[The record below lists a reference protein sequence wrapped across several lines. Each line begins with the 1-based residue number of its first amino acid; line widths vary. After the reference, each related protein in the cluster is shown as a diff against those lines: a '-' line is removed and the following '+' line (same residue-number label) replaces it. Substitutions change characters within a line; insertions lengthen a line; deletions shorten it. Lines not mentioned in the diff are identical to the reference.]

1 METYP
6 FTDNTEKK
14 QYELHVGD
22 LTPKIEYIKN
32 KNGEIY
38 LTHTEVPSALEG
50 KGIGSQLVEQALKD
64 IERQGLRLVPLCPF
78 VAGYIQKHPDWKRIV
93 MQGINIGDPQRL
105 STRHPH
111 GKENRIF
118 KRRTD
123 HHLAARGLP
132 ACGDLR
138 QNAASGIPSQRT
150 PLAQDRTRSDR
161 PANRA
166 DQLLSVRRTELP
178 DEYKIVSQS

>member
-50 KGIGSQLVEQALKD
+50 KGIGSQL
-64 IERQGLRLVPLCPF
+64 CPF

-93 MQGINIGDPQRL
+93 MQGINIG
-105 STRHPH
+105 
-111 GKENRIF
+111 
-118 KRRTD
+118 
-123 HHLAARGLP
+123 
-132 ACGDLR
+132 
-138 QNAASGIPSQRT
+138 
-150 PLAQDRTRSDR
+150 
-161 PANRA
+161 
-166 DQLLSVRRTELP
+166 
-178 DEYKIVSQS
+178 

>member
-1 METYP
+1 METYS

-14 QYELHVGD
+14 QYELHVGN

-64 IERQGLRLVPLCPF
+64 IKRQGLRLVPLCPF

-93 MQGINIGDPQRL
+93 MQGINIG
-105 STRHPH
+105 
-111 GKENRIF
+111 
-118 KRRTD
+118 
-123 HHLAARGLP
+123 
-132 ACGDLR
+132 
-138 QNAASGIPSQRT
+138 
-150 PLAQDRTRSDR
+150 
-161 PANRA
+161 
-166 DQLLSVRRTELP
+166 
-178 DEYKIVSQS
+178 

>member
-14 QYELHVGD
+14 QYELHVGN

-78 VAGYIQKHPDWKRIV
+78 VPVISK
-93 MQGINIGDPQRL
+93 NI
-105 STRHPH
+105 
-111 GKENRIF
+111 
-118 KRRTD
+118 RTGNV
-123 HHLAARGLP
+123 L
-132 ACGDLR
+132 
-138 QNAASGIPSQRT
+138 
-150 PLAQDRTRSDR
+150 
-161 PANRA
+161 
-166 DQLLSVRRTELP
+166 
-178 DEYKIVSQS
+178 